1 MICACKVD
9 VGSMMKEL
17 MLELDFV
24 NLKKYDGIN
33 QCNLVQKKGRRDF
46 GLVWEIKSQFDAVKK
61 LVNYYCNL
69 D

>member
-24 NLKKYDGIN
+24 NLKVWWH
-33 QCNLVQKKGRRDF
+33 QSVQFSTKKGRRDF
-46 GLVWEIKSQFDAVKK
+46 GLVWEIKSQFGAVKK
-61 LVNYYCNL
+61 PVDCYCNL

>member
-1 MICACKVD
+1 
-9 VGSMMKEL
+9 MMKEL

-46 GLVWEIKSQFDAVKK
+46 GLV
-61 LVNYYCNL
+61 
-69 D
+69 